1 MIELDEEPP
10 RIWRPDRIYIGY
22 RNARAGP
29 VVCVGTRV
37 LDPAYSQWVKK
48 VSPDGFEWGDIGPGA
63 AQLALALLLD
73 ATVGKKEVALSLYQ
87 EFKFEVVASWA
98 FLGWA
103 SSANAITRWIASLPG
118 RSDRLFR
125 SRNET

>member
-1 MIELDEEPP
+1 MIECDGEPP

-29 VVCVGTRV
+29 VVCVGTREMT
-37 LDPAYSQWVKK
+37 PTYSQWVQR
-48 VSPDGFEWGDIGPGA
+48 VSNDGFEWGDIGPGS

-73 ATVGKKEVALSLYQ
+73 ATQGDREVSLALFQ
-87 EFKFEVVASWA
+87 EFKFEVVSYWA

-103 SSANAITRWIASLPG
+103 TSANAILRWIASLPG

-125 SRNET
+125 SRNGT

>member
-29 VVCVGTRV
+29 VVCVGTRE
-37 LDPAYSQWVKK
+37 LSPAYSQWVKR
-48 VSPDGFEWGDIGPGA
+48 VTNEGFEWGDIGPGS

-73 ATVGKKEVALSLYQ
+73 ATRGDKVTSLALYQ

-103 SSANAITRWIASLPG
+103 SSANAITRWIAALPG
-118 RSDRLFR
+118 RSDRMFR